1 MTKSKI
7 SARIILLWTMLL
19 MSAAVSAQMVN
30 PVKFTSSFNKLSNTA
45 AEIVFSGTIEP
56 GWHVYSTDVP
66 EDGPTAATFNVDKL
80 EGVTLDGPLKAV
92 GNVIRQ
98 HDDMFDMD
106 VSYFE
111 KSAKFV
117 QKLKLSGGKYAVEGY
132 LQYGACN
139 DQTCTP
145 PKNVEVTYTGEVPAA
160 SAAKTQ
166 DAAKGAVKSA
176 KADSPAKSDVQP
188 QAETKSPGKAGAVAG
203 AAIAE
208 QQSLLPVS
216 AAASSDDDSKKKVET
231 VAELADEDGV
241 ESDETDT
248 LLQDSSLAVVPGAD
262 SLAVADM
269 AVAGSE
275 GLWTPVVDELKAF
288 DQGGNASASDSPL
301 WKIFLLGLLGGLVA
315 LVTPCVWPIIPM
327 TVSFFLKRSGDK
339 KKGIRDAWIYGASI
353 VIIYVLLG
361 LIVTGLFGAS
371 ALNSLST
378 NAIFNIF
385 FFLLLLV
392 FAASFFGA
400 FELTL
405 PSSWSSA
412 VDSKAEKTGGLIGIF
427 LMAFTLTL
435 VSFSCTGPI
444 IGFLLVEVAADGGSI
459 IAPTVGML
467 GFAIALALPFTL
479 FALFPSWLKSM
490 PKSGGWMNTVKVVL
504 GFIELAFA
512 LKFLSVADLAYN
524 WRILDRETFLA
535 LWIVIF
541 GLLGLYLLGKIKF
554 KHDDDDTHIGVFR
567 FFLALISLA
576 FAVYMIPGLWGAPL
590 KAVSAFAPPMKTQD
604 FNLAKDSEVKPMFMD
619 YEEGMAYAAKNHK
632 PVLID
637 FTGYGCVNCRKM
649 EAAVWTDPRV
659 ADKMTSD
666 YVLIQLYVD
675 EKTSLPEPVVVNEN
689 GAERKLRTVGDKWS
703 FLQSH
708 KFGANAQPFYVLL
721 SPDGHLL
728 NKAYTYDE
736 NIDHYLDFLDTGL
749 KRMKQ

>member
-1 MTKSKI
+1 MLKRTT
-7 SARIILLWTMLL
+7 RFFLLWMLL
-19 MSAAVSAQMVN
+19 MVSSAASSQMVN
-30 PVKFTSSFNKLSNTA
+30 PVKFTSSFNKLSDTS
-45 AEIVFSGTIEP
+45 AEIVFSGTIDS
-56 GWHVYSTDVP
+56 GWHVYSTDVG
-66 EDGPTAATFNVDKL
+66 EDGPTPATFNVDKI
-80 EGVTLDGPLKAV
+80 EGAALDGPLKAV
-92 GNVIRQ
+92 GNVI
-98 HDDMFDMD
+98 HKYDDMFGMD

-111 KSAKFV
+111 SSAKFV
-117 QKLKLSGGKYAVEGY
+117 QKLKLTGGKYAVEGY

-139 DQTCTP
+139 DQTCMP
-145 PKNVEVTYTGEVPAA
+145 PKNVEVKFNGEVPAA
-160 SAAKTQ
+160 GKPAAK
-166 DAAKGAVKSA
+166 D
-176 KADSPAKSDVQP
+176 
-188 QAETKSPGKAGAVAG
+188 PGKENSANSKSEGGLKVGQQLNPDDKTTGRNAAVTA

-208 QQSLLPVS
+208 QQTLQNGQS
-216 AAASSDDDSKKKVET
+216 ATSDTDDSKKKVE
-231 VAELADEDGV
+231 EN
-241 ESDETDT
+241 SDELTAET
-248 LLQDSSLAVVPGAD
+248 LLPSLSDSVGKD
-262 SLAVADM
+262 SALQNGVSSDSAFVAS
-269 AVAGSE
+269 GSSAE
-275 GLWTPVVDELKAF
+275 GLWSPVIDELKAF

-353 VIIYVLLG
+353 VVIYVLLG

-512 LKFLSVADLAYN
+512 LKFLSVADLAYG
-524 WRILDRETFLA
+524 WRLLDRETFLA

-604 FNLAKDSEVKPMFMD
+604 FNLSKESEVKPMFMD
-619 YEEGMAYAAKNHK
+619 YESGMAYAAANHK

-659 ADKMTSD
+659 ADKMTND

-689 GAERKLRTVGDKWS
+689 GTERKLRTVGDKWS
-703 FLQSH
+703 YLQSH

-721 SPDGHLL
+721 DSKGHLL
-728 NKAYTYDE
+728 NKAYTFDE
-736 NIDHYLDFLDTGL
+736 NIDHYLEFLDKGL
-749 KRMKQ
+749 KKNRE